1 MWAHEIWAQAVA
13 CCVLQ
18 ILWAFQRWLEA
29 FVQLRKQPKFPRRR
43 KGGTTSEFSTIANPA
58 CEGCVV

>member
-1 MWAHEIWAQAVA
+1 MWAHEIWAQAGA

-18 ILWAFQRWLEA
+18 ILWALVRCLEA
-29 FVQLRKQPKFPRRR
+29 FEQLRKQTKFPRRR
-43 KGGTTSEFSTIANPA
+43 KGGTTSEFSTRASPA